1 MLPGPRLAG
10 LKLHLNEVRFL
21 LNVTLQLLYPNFLD
35 HGLMCEPLLLLHS
48 ENVIALEQD
57 FGFRGIFLAKS

>member
-1 MLPGPRLAG
+1 MLPEPRLAG
-10 LKLHLNEVRFL
+10 LKQHLSEAHFL
-21 LNVTLQLLYPNFLD
+21 LDVMQQLLYPNFLD